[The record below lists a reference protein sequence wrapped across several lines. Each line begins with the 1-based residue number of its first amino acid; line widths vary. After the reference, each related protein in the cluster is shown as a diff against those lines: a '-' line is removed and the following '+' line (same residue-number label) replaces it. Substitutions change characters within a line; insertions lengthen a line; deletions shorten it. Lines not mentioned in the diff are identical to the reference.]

1 MRGDNVNP
9 GAMFSYVTPA
19 QRVPHDH
26 PLRAIKTMTDA
37 ALQTLSPEF
46 DRLYSRVGRPSIP
59 PERLMRASL
68 LQYLYGI
75 RSERLLMEQL
85 DYNLLFRW
93 FVGLEMD
100 DPVWDAS
107 SFSKNRERLLAGDIG
122 RRFLEETV
130 AQARDAGL
138 TSDEHFSVDGTVLE
152 AWASHKSFQKKDG
165 SDDDREGGGGGRNR
179 HVDFRGEARK
189 NDTHESTTDPDA
201 RMYTKGHH
209 QGAKLSYLG
218 HIVIE
223 NRNGLVMAAEV
234 TFADGNHREREAAA
248 RLMADT
254 PRRAQATVGADK
266 AFDTAGF
273 AAAMREQGVTPHV
286 AQNTTNRRSAI
297 DGRTTRH
304 GGYGASQIVR
314 KLVEHP
320 FGWLK
325 SAAGLW
331 QVKCRGR
338 DRVDLTFTF
347 GMAVYNLVRLR
358 NLLWAP
364 A

>member
-1 MRGDNVNP
+1 
-9 GAMFSYVTPA
+9 
-19 QRVPHDH
+19 
-26 PLRAIKTMTDA
+26 MTDA
-37 ALQTLSPEF
+37 ALRVLSPEF

-59 PERLMRASL
+59 PEHLLRASL

-93 FVGLEMD
+93 FVGLSMD

-107 SFSKNRERLLAGDIG
+107 TYSKNRERLLAGDIG

-130 AQARDAGL
+130 AQAKEAGL

-152 AWASHKSFQKKDG
+152 AWASHKSFKEKDG
-165 SDDDREGGGGGRNR
+165 SDDDRGSRGGRNR
-179 HVDFRGEARK
+179 HVDFRGKPRK
-189 NDTHESTTDPDA
+189 NDTHQSTTDPDA
-201 RMYTKGHH
+201 RMFTKGHH

-223 NRNGLVMAAEV
+223 NRNGLVMGAEV
-234 TFADGNHREREAAA
+234 TLADGNHREREAGA
-248 RLMADT
+248 RLMAGVS
-254 PRRAQATVGADK
+254 RRAQATVGADK
-266 AFDTAGF
+266 AYDTSGF
-273 AAAMREQGVTPHV
+273 VAAMREQGVTPHV
-286 AQNTTNRRSAI
+286 AQNTTKRRSAI

-304 GGYGASQIVR
+304 GGYGASQILR

-331 QVKCRGR
+331 QVKARGR
-338 DRVDLTFTF
+338 DRVDLNFTF
-347 GMAVYNLVRLR
+347 GMAVFNLVRLR
-358 NLLWAP
+358 NLLWTTA
-364 A
+364 

>member
-1 MRGDNVNP
+1 
-9 GAMFSYVTPA
+9 MFSYVMPA
-19 QRVPHDH
+19 QRVPKDH
-26 PLRAIKTMTDA
+26 PLRTIKTMTDS
-37 ALQTLSPEF
+37 ALRALSPEF

-59 PERLMRASL
+59 PERLLRASL

-107 SFSKNRERLLAGDIG
+107 SFSKNRERLLSGDIG
-122 RRFLEETV
+122 RRFLEQTV
-130 AQARDAGL
+130 AQAREAGL

-152 AWASHKSFQKKDG
+152 AWASHKSFKKKDG
-165 SDDDREGGGGGRNR
+165 SDDEGGGEGGGRNR
-179 HVDFRGEARK
+179 HVDFRGERRK
-189 NDTHESTTDPDA
+189 NDTHGSTTDPEA
-201 RMYTKGHH
+201 RMYTKGDR

-223 NRNGLVMAAEV
+223 NRNGLVVGAEV
-234 TFADGNHREREAAA
+234 TLADGNHREREAAA
-248 RLMADT
+248 RLLANA
-254 PRRAQATVGADK
+254 PRNNRATVGGDK
-266 AFDTAGF
+266 NFDTAGF
-273 AAAMREQGVTPHV
+273 VAAVREQGVTPHV
-286 AQNTTNRRSAI
+286 AQNTSKRRSAV

-304 GGYGASQIVR
+304 HGYGASQILR

-331 QVKCRGR
+331 QVKYRGR
-338 DRVDLTFTF
+338 DRVDLNFTF

-358 NLLWAP
+358 NLLGEA